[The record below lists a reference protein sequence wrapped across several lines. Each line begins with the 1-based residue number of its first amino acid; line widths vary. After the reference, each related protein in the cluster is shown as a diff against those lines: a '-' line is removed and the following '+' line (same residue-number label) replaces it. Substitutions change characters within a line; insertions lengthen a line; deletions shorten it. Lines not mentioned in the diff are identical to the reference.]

1 MSDERLIDGM
11 KQLLAAGPIRVM
23 IGPAEAVPWRRALD
37 EHHVEADVIFLR
49 DDGWTLGASKV
60 LEAAAFSL
68 WREHWIGFWRT
79 TDYCPNMPTL
89 AFHPIAEYVP

>member
-1 MSDERLIDGM
+1 
-11 KQLLAAGPIRVM
+11 
-23 IGPAEAVPWRRALD
+23 
-37 EHHVEADVIFLR
+37 
-49 DDGWTLGASKV
+49 V